1 MLLFLCIEFVSNK
14 GRKSRPYVKII
25 HMLLESLEVHNFRN
39 LSGKV
44 VWGSGLNI
52 IYGDNGQGKTNWLE
66 AIYLLATTKS
76 FRTQRLQETIRFD
89 EDLAVVRG
97 RVAQSTEVHR
107 EMQVSI
113 QGNTKAITVNG
124 KREPVTRYLGQLH
137 AIAFTADE
145 LNIVRGMPD
154 ARRKFLD
161 RGVISLHPSY
171 VQTLADY
178 NHVIKQKNRLLQDA
192 SESEIGFDRVAELLA
207 PWNEQLVSL
216 STAIHL
222 ARTDYIRRLNE
233 VLERRFFGNED
244 ISIRYVSSLEG
255 KGNLD
260 DYESLITERL
270 QFRLQAEIAAGYSL
284 IGPHRDDLEILFDGR
299 NMRAFGSSGQQRSAL
314 IILDLANVSVYYSW
328 HNEYPLFLIDDVD
341 AELDR
346 KRINSL
352 LKYLVGRTQTFI
364 TTSKESLAEQ
374 FLAHANIYHVSKG
387 TIRQS
392 EAGAHSVLSPI
403 GSAESTASK
412 LVKEKFY
419 E

>member
-1 MLLFLCIEFVSNK
+1 
-14 GRKSRPYVKII
+14 
-25 HMLLESLEVHNFRN
+25 MLLESLEVHNFRN

-44 VWGSGLNI
+44 SWGAGLNI

-76 FRTQRLQETIRFD
+76 FRTSRLQETIRFD

-97 RVAQSTEVHR
+97 RVAQSPEVHR
-107 EMQVSI
+107 DMQVNLRGSTKSI
-113 QGNTKAITVNG
+113 SVNG
-124 KREPVTRYLGQLH
+124 KREPVARYLGQLH

-161 RGVISLHPSY
+161 RGVISLHPTY

-192 SESEIGFDRVAELLA
+192 SESETSFEQTAELVA
-207 PWNEQLVSL
+207 PWNEQIVSL
-216 STAIHL
+216 SAEIHH
-222 ARTDYIRRLNE
+222 ARTDYVRRLNE
-233 VLERRFFGNED
+233 VIEPRLFEKED

-255 KGNLD
+255 KGNLG
-260 DYESLITERL
+260 DYESLIAERL
-270 QFRLQAEIAAGYSL
+270 QLRLQAEIAAGYAL

-299 NMRAFGSSGQQRSAL
+299 DMRTFGSSGQQRSAL
-314 IILDLANVSVYYSW
+314 IILDLASVSVYYSW

-346 KRINSL
+346 KRINCL
-352 LKYLVGRTQTFI
+352 LEYLEGRTQTFI
-364 TTSKESLAEQ
+364 TTSKESLVEQ
-374 FLAHANIYHVSKG
+374 FITQANVYHVSGGMAVKG
-387 TIRQS
+387 
-392 EAGAHSVLSPI
+392 
-403 GSAESTASK
+403 ASK
-412 LVKEKFY
+412 EELISSATSGPESI
-419 E
+419 

>member
-1 MLLFLCIEFVSNK
+1 LL
-14 GRKSRPYVKII
+14 YVKILR
-25 HMLLESLEVHNFRN
+25 MLLESLEVHNFRN
-39 LSGKV
+39 LSGKII
-44 VWGSGLNI
+44 WGAGLNI

-76 FRTQRLQETIRFD
+76 FRTQRLQETIRFE

-97 RVAQSTEVHR
+97 RVAQSLEVHR
-107 EMQVSI
+107 EMQVSLR
-113 QGNTKAITVNG
+113 GTTKSITING

-137 AIAFTADE
+137 VIAFTADE
-145 LNIVRGMPD
+145 LNIVRGGPD

-161 RGVISLHPSY
+161 RGVIALHPSY

-192 SESEIGFDRVAELLA
+192 SESEMSLDQTAELVA

-216 STAIHL
+216 STEIHS
-222 ARTDYIRRLNE
+222 ARTDYVQRLND
-233 VLERRFFGNED
+233 VLERRLFDKED
-244 ISIRYVSSLEG
+244 INIRYISSLEG

-260 DYESLITERL
+260 DYQALIAERL
-270 QFRLQAEIAAGYSL
+270 QLRLQAEIAAGYAL

-299 NMRAFGSSGQQRSAL
+299 DMRAFGSSGQQRSAL

-346 KRINSL
+346 KRINRL
-352 LKYLVGRTQTFI
+352 LEYLEGRTQTFI
-364 TTSKESLAEQ
+364 TTSKESLVEQ
-374 FLAHANIYHVSKG
+374 FIEQANIYHVSKG
-387 TIRQS
+387 VIMES
-392 EAGAHSVLSPI
+392 ESGAQLISSTVGSPKSI
-403 GSAESTASK
+403 
-412 LVKEKFY
+412 
-419 E
+419 

>member
-1 MLLFLCIEFVSNK
+1 VLFSLEYVSNK
-14 GRKSRPYVKII
+14 QRKRLPYVKILL
-25 HMLLESLEVHNFRN
+25 MLLESLEVHNFRN
-39 LSGKV
+39 LSGKIS
-44 VWGSGLNI
+44 WGAGLNI

-76 FRTQRLQETIRFD
+76 FRTQRLQETIRFE

-97 RVAQSTEVHR
+97 RVAQSLEVHR
-107 EMQVSI
+107 DMQVNLRGATKSI
-113 QGNTKAITVNG
+113 SVNG

-145 LNIVRGMPD
+145 LNIVRGGPD

-192 SESEIGFDRVAELLA
+192 SESDLSFDRTVELVA
-207 PWNEQLVSL
+207 PWNEQLVKL
-216 STAIHL
+216 STEIHS
-222 ARTDYIRRLNE
+222 ARTDYVERLNA
-233 VLERRFFGNED
+233 VLERRLFEKED
-244 ISIRYVSSLEG
+244 IGIRYVSALEG

-260 DYESLITERL
+260 DYRSLIAERL
-270 QFRLQAEIAAGYSL
+270 QFRLQAEIASGYAL
-284 IGPHRDDLEILFDGR
+284 IGPHRDDMEILFDGR
-299 NMRAFGSSGQQRSAL
+299 DMRAFGSSGQQRSAL

-346 KRINSL
+346 KRINRL
-352 LKYLVGRTQTFI
+352 LEYLEGRTQTFI
-364 TTSKESLAEQ
+364 TTSKESLVEQ
-374 FLAHANIYHVSKG
+374 FVEQANIYQVSKG
-387 TIRQS
+387 VVLES
-392 EAGAHSVLSPI
+392 ESGEQLISSALGSPENI
-403 GSAESTASK
+403 
-412 LVKEKFY
+412 
-419 E
+419 